1 MARPDSWMPFYI
13 SDWMVKTG
21 DLTAEARGAYVELI
35 FAYWR
40 TGRPLPDNDEKL
52 QRLSRC
58 TDKEWQRCRAEVMA
72 FFNLGAGG
80 WQHNRIDE
88 ELAKA
93 NAKYDAKVKAGQKG
107 SHKRWQKHI
116 TAIAEPLAEALAT
129 PLTNGCTTHNSHTP
143 YGVTVS
149 KDTVR
154 KTRRTRLANDWKPS
168 EADHA
173 VAIGEG
179 LSPDE
184 IAADLAEWREY
195 WTGPEPRDPLK
206 TDWSRTYRKHVK
218 QFASGIIAR
227 RARQGQSKANA
238 GVRQSLTAATDSILA
253 KAGFR
258 QAASDNPLRPD
269 RNTWPE
275 GDNPGAGYSGPI
287 LDADHWDG
295 GAWTVERTE
304 GDDKAD
310 AGHN

>member
-1 MARPDSWMPFYI
+1 MSRPDSWFRFYNTAVDNPKVQRLTDRMFKEWVNLLCVASRYGGKLPALDEVAFILRVKESYI
-13 SDWMVKTG
+13 SECLENLRAKRLFDRDETGIYTPHDWADLQFKSDVSTERVKRYRERHMKRNETVSRNENVAAQE
-21 DLTAEARGAYVELI
+21 TEQS
-35 FAYWR
+35 R
-40 TGRPLPDNDEKL
+40 T
-52 QRLSRC
+52 
-58 TDKEWQRCRAEVMA
+58 
-72 FFNLGAGG
+72 
-80 WQHNRIDE
+80 
-88 ELAKA
+88 
-93 NAKYDAKVKAGQKG
+93 
-107 SHKRWQKHI
+107 
-116 TAIAEPLAEALAT
+116 
-129 PLTNGCTTHNSHTP
+129 
-143 YGVTVS
+143 VTVS

-154 KTRRTRLANDWKPS
+154 KPRRTRLANDWKPS

-295 GAWTVERTE
+295 GAWTVEGTE
-304 GDDKAD
+304 GDDQAD
-310 AGHN
+310 AGHNGRPGSGFSGLS